1 MRISVQIN
9 FFDLILKTRKLEFKL
24 HENKFSVLDFHYKSI
39 LVC

>member
-9 FFDLILKTRKLEFKL
+9 FFDLILKTRKFKL
-24 HENKFSVLDFHYKSI
+24 HENKFGVLDFHYKSI